1 MLQEQCEGWT
11 PPNKKDKTKK
21 QNPIWTV
28 DRTSDGSLM
37 VIPQEI
43 SGNYWVSNQS
53 NGSNILGL
61 TAEQLDVS
69 LLESSW

>member
-1 MLQEQCEGWT
+1 MLQEQCEAPP

-28 DRTSDGSLM
+28 DRTSDGYLM
-37 VIPQEI
+37 FIPQEI

-53 NGSNILGL
+53 NGSNI
-61 TAEQLDVS
+61 
-69 LLESSW
+69 